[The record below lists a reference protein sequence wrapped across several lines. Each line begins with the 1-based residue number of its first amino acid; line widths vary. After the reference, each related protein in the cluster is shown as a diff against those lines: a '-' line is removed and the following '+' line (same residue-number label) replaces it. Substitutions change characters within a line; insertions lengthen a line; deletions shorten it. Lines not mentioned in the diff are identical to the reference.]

1 MSPERPRV
9 HPSAAVGF
17 ELAVPDYELG
27 RPGFPDTAVRFLVDR
42 LRLGPGRVCV
52 ELGPG
57 TGKLSQ
63 LLVPSGVRIVGIE
76 PVDAMRRAFARNV
89 PGGDLVGAVAE
100 ELPLRDGVADAA
112 VAAQAFHWF
121 DGLRSLAELARVLRP
136 RSVLGLVWN
145 IRDEDTP
152 WVRAMTDVIEPY
164 RGSTPSHRSMRWHA
178 AFETSDAWSAPERTS
193 FAYVHRTTPDRVVA
207 RVLSI
212 SFIAML
218 TDDERAAVARRVREI
233 LPTGDEVDVPYVTGV
248 WLSELRSS
256 ATIA

>member
-1 MSPERPRV
+1 MFGSSGSNPSPRC
-9 HPSAAVGF
+9 
-17 ELAVPDYELG
+17 G
-27 RPGFPDTAVRFLVDR
+27 RPSPATFPR
-42 LRLGPGRVCV
+42 
-52 ELGPG
+52 
-57 TGKLSQ
+57 
-63 LLVPSGVRIVGIE
+63 
-76 PVDAMRRAFARNV
+76 
-89 PGGDLVGAVAE
+89 GDLVGAVAE

-121 DGLRSLAELARVLRP
+121 DGPRALAELARVLRP
-136 RSVLGLVWN
+136 GCVLGLVWN

-164 RGSTPSHRSMRWHA
+164 RGSTPSHRSMRWRA

-218 TDDERAAVARRVREI
+218 TEDERSSVADRIRAI
-233 LPTGDEVDVPYVTGV
+233 LPPGDEVDVPYVTGV
-248 WLSELRSS
+248 WLSGLRSS

>member
-1 MSPERPRV
+1 MSPDQPRV

-17 ELAVPDYELG
+17 ELAVADYEFG
-27 RPGFPDTAVRFLVDR
+27 RPGFPAAAIRFLVER

-57 TGKLSQ
+57 TGKLTE

-76 PVDAMRRAFARNV
+76 PVAAMRQAFARNV
-89 PGGDLVGAVAE
+89 AE
-100 ELPLRDGVADAA
+100 ELPFRDGVADAA

-121 DGLRSLAELARVLRP
+121 DGPRTLAELARVLRP
-136 RSVLGLVWN
+136 GSALGLVWN

-164 RGSTPSHRSMRWHA
+164 RGNTPSHRSMRWRA
-178 AFETSDAWSAPERTS
+178 AFGPSDAWSAPERTS
-193 FAYVHRTTPDRVVA
+193 FAYVHRTTSDRVVA

-218 TDDERAAVARRVREI
+218 PDDERAAVADRIRAI
-233 LPTGDEVDVPYVTGV
+233 LPPGDEVDVPYVTGV

-256 ATIA
+256 ATTA